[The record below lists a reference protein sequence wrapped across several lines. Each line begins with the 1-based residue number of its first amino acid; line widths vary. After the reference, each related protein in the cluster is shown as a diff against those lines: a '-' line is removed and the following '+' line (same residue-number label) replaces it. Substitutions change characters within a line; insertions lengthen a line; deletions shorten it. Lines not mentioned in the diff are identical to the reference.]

1 MMSGADDLNYLLL
14 LEYLITR
21 ESFLAAVISSATF
34 DEEMEIL
41 FSVHLP
47 TKQEWMRQLEVIYHE
62 LIPENNSKHDK
73 IIF

>member
-21 ESFLAAVISSATF
+21 ESFLAAVISSPTF

-47 TKQEWMRQLEVIYHE
+47 TKKEWMRQLEVMYHE

>member
-1 MMSGADDLNYLLL
+1 MNSGSDDLTYLFL

-21 ESFLAAVISSATF
+21 ESFLAAVISCPTF

-47 TKQEWMRQLEVIYHE
+47 TK
-62 LIPENNSKHDK
+62 
-73 IIF
+73 